1 MKFKFS
7 FLIALSAALIA
18 GCAAYYSV
26 FGLSQLFA
34 GASLAVIIM
43 ASSLELSKVVAVS
56 FLHRYWNKISNGLKI
71 YLSIGVFILICIT
84 SAGIYGFLSNAY
96 QKTANKLEITEG
108 QAGGLN
114 NKKSLFEKTINDN
127 NKIIGTKSSRV
138 EQLTQLRTAQET
150 RLDGATTNSAR
161 NKARGDINSANGE
174 IQKLNGEIDVL
185 NTKNTSLSDSVNFY
199 SSKLIELKTNDNA
212 TSEIGPLKYLAQ
224 LTGQPMDKVVNWFI
238 LLLIFVFDPLAV
250 ALVIATNRVIEI
262 ESGDT
267 EPKPVKEPKPKT
279 DLKIKKHFGRLKD
292 FFKKKDKPI
301 AEPIQEIVN
310 FEPEIV
316 VFEPEVVTPIVSEPI
331 VYSEPKKEPVI
342 PNGRIELNDIKEI
355 KEKTNRGF
363 SVNIPAPVTNT
374 IQRIGSN
381 KVIKDNDN
389 SRVFFKKRR

>member
-1 MKFKFS
+1 MKIKFS
-7 FLIALSAALIA
+7 FLVALSAALVA

-34 GASLAVIIM
+34 GAGFAVIIM
-43 ASSLELSKVVAVS
+43 ASSLEFSKVVAVS
-56 FLHRYWNKISNGLKI
+56 FLHRYWNKISAGLKI
-71 YLSIGVFILICIT
+71 YLTIGVFILICIT

-108 QAGGLN
+108 QSGGLN

-199 SSKLIELKTNDNA
+199 SSKLIELKTNENA

-262 ESGDT
+262 ESGDV

-279 DLKIKKHFGRLKD
+279 DSKIKKHFGRLKD
-292 FFKKKDKPI
+292 LFKKKDKPNV
-301 AEPIQEIVN
+301 EPIQEIVN
-310 FEPEIV
+310 LEPEIV
-316 VFEPEVVTPIVSEPI
+316 VPEPEVVTPIEPI

-389 SRVFFKKRR
+389 SKVFFKKRR

>member
-43 ASSLELSKVVAVS
+43 ASSLEFSKVVAVS

-114 NKKSLFEKTINDN
+114 NKKSLFEKNINDN

-174 IQKLNGEIDVL
+174 IQKLNGEIDML
-185 NTKNTSLSDSVNFY
+185 NTKNSSLSDSVNFY

-224 LTGQPMDKVVNWFI
+224 LTGQPMDRVVNWFI

-262 ESGDT
+262 ESGDA
-267 EPKPVKEPKPKT
+267 EPKPKT
-279 DLKIKKHFGRLKD
+279 DSKIKKHFGRLKD
-292 FFKKKDKPI
+292 FFKKKDKPNV
-301 AEPIQEIVN
+301 EPIQEIVN
-310 FEPEIV
+310 SEPEIV
-316 VFEPEVVTPIVSEPI
+316 VPEPEVVTPIEPI